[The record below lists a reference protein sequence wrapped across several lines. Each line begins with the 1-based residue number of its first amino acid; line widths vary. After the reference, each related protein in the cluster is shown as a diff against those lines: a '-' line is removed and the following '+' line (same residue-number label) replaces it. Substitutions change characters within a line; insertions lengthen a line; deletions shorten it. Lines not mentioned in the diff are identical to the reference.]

1 MSDSVRSPSLI
12 NGKKLSLNAF
22 SSLNCVL
29 FLFTSQLEEGEKRK
43 KDGGQLLSFTQ
54 VFLSWRS
61 NGFFPLL
68 GKRERRDKRKGIEKR
83 RRRNKLF
90 QGPYSLTPRLS
101 PSLFQAYSTHL
112 PRKREREK
120 NKTFFF
126 FFILLGLLG
135 IFCVPFF
142 LVILYISTV
151 KSASQILFLFF
162 FFG

>member
-43 KDGGQLLSFTQ
+43 KRWRTIVVFYPGIP
-54 VFLSWRS
+54 FLSWRS

-68 GKRERRDKRKGIEKR
+68 GKRERRDKRKGIEMR

-126 FFILLGLLG
+126 FFL
-135 IFCVPFF
+135 FCWVCWVSFVF
-142 LVILYISTV
+142 HFS
-151 KSASQILFLFF
+151 
-162 FFG
+162 

>member
-126 FFILLGLLG
+126 FFYSVGFVGYLLCS
-135 IFCVPFF
+135 IFLSHP
-142 LVILYISTV
+142 LYLDS
-151 KSASQILFLFF
+151 
-162 FFG
+162 

>member
-1 MSDSVRSPSLI
+1 MRSFFVYKPI
-12 NGKKLSLNAF
+12 RRR
-22 SSLNCVL
+22 
-29 FLFTSQLEEGEKRK
+29 GEKK
-43 KDGGQLLSFTQ
+43 KRWRTIV
-54 VFLSWRS
+54 VFYPGIPLLSWRS

-112 PRKREREK
+112 PRKRERK
-120 NKTFFF
+120 KQDFFFFFFF

-162 FFG
+162 FLVEAIEKN